1 MRYFNTS
8 GPNIPVKHYTLSR
21 LNLIERGKNL
31 VHDERY
37 FTIWAPRQTGK
48 STYFR
53 FLATELQKDGY
64 KVAFVNFENFRHL
77 NQTDFLARLCDALL
91 EQWGM
96 TFDRTTLGTV
106 FQQIE
111 NNKTEK
117 AVLIIDEV
125 EGINAEYFGDVLHSI
140 RNVYHSRMNCML
152 KSVILVGVN
161 NIVGVVQDNASPFN
175 IADNLNVPYFTNEET
190 RTLLEQHEQET
201 GQLFE
206 EKVKAKISEITANQ
220 PGLVNGFAWKLV
232 DNSPEKPVIGYDD
245 YLEVEKWFLTRYLD
259 KNVSNIINKAQK
271 HRAFVERLLF
281 TETKIPFQIYK
292 EHIKELYVNGII
304 TYDDD
309 NFITF
314 NVPLYQKC
322 LHSAF
327 YPDMNGEGKTIQKN
341 INVKDYFDE
350 TGLLN
355 LDKVIQEYKAYALKR
370 GFQPFREKDEND
382 NYLSIKEAGLVYSF
396 ETYINAFLGVVRGKS
411 YLEAHAALGR
421 TDLVINVRGFE
432 QVVEAKVYQNITQFG
447 DGKIQ
452 LAYYLTRLGLKM
464 GYYLVFVDT
473 DVTHE
478 DVIED
483 DEVVDGVQIK
493 TYLVRYDLDK
503 DFTLPRKEKTE
514 KKRAAKKKKE

>member
-8 GPNIPVKHYTLSR
+8 GPNILEEHYTLPR
-21 LNLIERGKNL
+21 LNLIEAGKKL
-31 VHDERY
+31 VYQNRY

-53 FLATELQKDGY
+53 FLATELQKEGY
-64 KVAFVNFENFRHL
+64 KVAFVNFENFRH
-77 NQTDFLARLCDALL
+77 QSQQDFLIRLCNAIE
-91 EQWGM
+91 EQWDM
-96 TFDRTTLGTV
+96 TFDRTSLATL
-106 FQQIE
+106 FEQIE

-190 RTLLEQHEQET
+190 RLLLEQHEQET

-232 DNSPEKPVIGYDD
+232 NDSPEKPIIDYAD
-245 YLEVEKWFLTRYLD
+245 YLQVEDWYLTEAID
-259 KNVSNIINKAQK
+259 KNVSNIINKAKK

-281 TETKIPFQIYK
+281 TEAKVPFQIYN
-292 EHIKELYVNGII
+292 ERIKELAVNGII
-304 TYDDD
+304 RKDKEG
-309 NFITF
+309 FVCF

-322 LHSAF
+322 IHAAF

-341 INVKDYFDE
+341 INIKDYFDASDI
-350 TGLLN
+350 LN
-355 LDKVIQEYKAYALKR
+355 LDKVIQEYKAYALRR
-370 GFQPFREKDEND
+370 GFQAFREKDEND

-421 TDLVINVRGFE
+421 TDLVINVRGYE

-452 LAYYLTRLGLKM
+452 LAYYLTRLGLKK

-514 KKRAAKKKKE
+514 KRRADKKKK

>member
-8 GPNIPVKHYTLSR
+8 GPNIPAEHYTLPR
-21 LNLIERGKNL
+21 LDLIEKGRKM
-31 VHDERY
+31 VHNNRY

-53 FLATELQKDGY
+53 FLATELQKEGY

-77 NQTDFLARLCDALL
+77 SQQDFLTRLCDALA
-91 EQWGM
+91 EQWHI
-96 TFDRTTLGTV
+96 TFDNTSLGTV

-111 NNKTEK
+111 NNKTDK

-140 RNVYHSRMNCML
+140 RNAYHSRTTCML

-175 IADNLNVPYFTNEET
+175 ISDNLNVPYFTNEET
-190 RTLLEQHEQET
+190 YDLLAQHEQET

-220 PGLVNGFAWKLV
+220 PGLVNGFGWKLV
-232 DNSPEKPVIGYDD
+232 DSHPEKQVIDYDD
-245 YLEVEKWFLTRYLD
+245 YLEVERWYLTQNLD
-259 KNVSNIINKAQK
+259 KNVSNIINKAK
-271 HRAFVERLLF
+271 KYRDFVERLLF
-281 TETKIPFQIYK
+281 TETKVRFQIYN
-292 EHIKELYVNGII
+292 ERIKELYVNGII
-304 TYDDD
+304 TFDKE
-309 NFITF
+309 NFVIF

-322 LHSAF
+322 LHAAF

-341 INVKDYFDE
+341 INEKDYFNGSDI
-350 TGLLN
+350 LN
-355 LDKVIQEYKAYALKR
+355 LDKVIEEYKVYALRR
-370 GFQPFREKDEND
+370 GFSYFREKDEKGK
-382 NYLSIKEAGLVYSF
+382 YISIKEAGLVYSF

-421 TDLVINVRGFE
+421 TDLVINVRGYE

-452 LAYYLTRLGLKM
+452 LAYYLNRLGLKK
-464 GYYLVFVDT
+464 GYYLVFVDSE
-473 DVTHE
+473 VTHE
-478 DVIED
+478 DVVEAN
-483 DEVVDGVQIK
+483 EVIDGVQIK

-503 DFTLPRKEKTE
+503 DFTLPRKEK
-514 KKRAAKKKKE
+514 KKKKA